1 MLLALTGGVATGK
14 STFRRLLAER
24 HAFEVFDADA
34 FVHELLAFDREI
46 INAVH
51 DAFGDRVLDASGA
64 PNRAA
69 LRSLVFTDRAA
80 RQKLESIL
88 HPAVRSR
95 WQETLSSCRDR
106 KRDFL
111 ADIPLLYETAG
122 EAYFDAVAVVA
133 ASPRVQRGRLAE
145 RGLDSGTI
153 EAMLASQLPIGEKV
167 SRATSVVWN
176 DGTLG
181 ALARQADLLLERLFS
196 LQS

>member
-34 FVHELLAFDREI
+34 CVHELLGSDREI
-46 INAVH
+46 INAVQ
-51 DAFGDRVLDASGA
+51 DAFGDSVLDASGV
-64 PNRAA
+64 PDRAA
-69 LRSLVFTDRAA
+69 LRSIVFTDRAA

-95 WQETLSSCRDR
+95 WQETAFTCRVEG
-106 KRDFL
+106 RDFL
-111 ADIPLLYETAG
+111 ADIPLLYETSA
-122 EAYFDAVAVVA
+122 EAYFDTVVVVT
-133 ASPRVQRGRLAE
+133 ASPQVQRERLAA

-167 SRATSVVWN
+167 SRASSVIWN

-181 ALARQADLLLERLFS
+181 ALARQADLLLERLFP